1 MARKVYAGVAQISR
15 RMPVLKKLLDG
26 EAVAATETKDA
37 SSDFACPLPAWQ
49 RALIRVTFE
58 PTGAAKQTFAIRGH
72 IVDRLTEE
80 EDEEETTK

>member
-1 MARKVYAGVAQISR
+1 
-15 RMPVLKKLLDG
+15 MPVLKKLLDG